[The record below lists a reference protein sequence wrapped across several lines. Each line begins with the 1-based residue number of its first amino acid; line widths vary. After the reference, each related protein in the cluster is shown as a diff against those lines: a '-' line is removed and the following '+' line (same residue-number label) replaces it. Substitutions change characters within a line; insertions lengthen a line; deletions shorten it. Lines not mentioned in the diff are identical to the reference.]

1 MAIKVSNFNIAIN
14 GARITIG
21 TNHDL
26 YVNVVQDM
34 EGKFFMDSDKSFN
47 DSREYSHLKYVF
59 FISID
64 WKEHTMSIGLCRKG
78 ESTHTTHSWIV
89 PINKDVMKTPGTF
102 LNYLTRCVEHNDNA
116 AIMTT
121 YLKG

>member
-1 MAIKVSNFNIAIN
+1 MAIKVNNFNTALDKAKIAIDS
-14 GARITIG
+14 I
-21 TNHDL
+21 HDL

-34 EGKFFMDSDKSFN
+34 EGKLFMDSDKEYNTS
-47 DSREYSHLKYVF
+47 DSCNYLNYVF

-64 WKEHTMSIGLCRKG
+64 WQKHTMSIGLCRKG

-102 LNYLTRCVEHNDNA
+102 LNYLGLCVKQND
-116 AIMTT
+116 IMTT